1 MKEIRL
7 FDYQQEMLENITEV
21 FSAAVFDTV
30 LYNEKGKR
38 VNVGSSVMVQMP
50 TGTGKTYVM
59 AAVVRWF
66 LETYSKGEVWL
77 IAHRKEL
84 VEQMEQTLDRFV
96 LEYGEK
102 NEELKAKVRIR
113 VLSIQWLTRNIGDLD
128 FRPGLIIVDEA
139 HHSLATSY
147 QDVFIRN
154 HKALKIGMTATPC
167 RMKQASFG
175 TLFSRLITSPST
187 RDFIMRGYL
196 ASYNYVAIG
205 MKSTD
210 QQIINQLKG
219 RGSDGDY
226 SIKEMDEKLNIPP
239 AIRRLY
245 NSVMKYAAGKKG
257 IVYAIDID
265 HAKAIAECYNALG
278 IKAVAL
284 DSKTAAKT
292 RKKAVGAFRE
302 GELDCLV
309 NVNLFDEG
317 FDCPD
322 VEYIQMARPTL
333 SLAKYLQMV
342 GRGLRVARRKSYCVI
357 LDNVGLYRRFGMPS
371 ADRDWQQMFE
381 GRSQLADSLQEICMR
396 INNSFCHWGSV
407 VSENEEMMKILGH
420 DRQKKMIEDNENDEI
435 VEDKD
440 GWIDRR
446 SGLRFAKRPQT
457 VRLLG
462 VEFCTEDGMR
472 FFPRIRSKFID
483 DKAYINLKSLELQV
497 GRGINWKR
505 KYISMDEPDK
515 VYQLKDKAGSVR
527 LYVDDEENCYAQG
540 NPDMEL
546 TPIET
551 QVEMN
556 DYCLK
561 YSRKEKKAAEKHQ
574 KIYKHGLFYPIHNS
588 KVWERDEVQKGVDEI
603 WYVPKDVFGES
614 YWVDGISGLK
624 HYAKPVAEQR
634 GFVRL
639 LRERLVFCSEYPGF
653 ARYRIEKL
661 ADCG

>member
-21 FSAAVFDTV
+21 FSAAVFDSV
-30 LYNEKGKR
+30 LYNEKRKR

-84 VEQMEQTLDRFV
+84 VEQMERTLDRFA

-113 VLSIQWLTRNIGDLD
+113 VLSIQWLTRNIGDLEKNG
-128 FRPGLIIVDEA
+128 FKPGMIIVDEA

-167 RMKQASFG
+167 RMKQASFR

-196 ASYNYVAIG
+196 APCNYVVIG
-205 MKSTD
+205 EKSTD
-210 QQIINQLKG
+210 QQIVNLLTDRSG
-219 RGSDGDY
+219 DGDY
-226 SIKEMDEKLNIPP
+226 SVKEMEEKLNVTDV
-239 AIRRLY
+239 IRRLY
-245 NSVMKYAAGKKG
+245 NSVVKYAYGKKG
-257 IVYAIDID
+257 IVYAINID
-265 HAKAIAECYNALG
+265 HAKAIAEYYNALG

-292 RKKAVGAFRE
+292 RKKAVEAFRE

-342 GRGLRVARRKSYCVI
+342 ERGLRINKKDPKKVCMI
-357 LDNVGLYRRFGMPS
+357 IDNVGNYRKFGLP
-371 ADRDWQQMFE
+371 DRYRDWNAMFE
-381 GRSQLADSLQEICMR
+381 GMMSGRCE
-396 INNSFCHWGSV
+396 
-407 VSENEEMMKILGH
+407 VSSYKA
-420 DRQKKMIEDNENDEI
+420 ED
-435 VEDKD
+435 D
-440 GWIDRR
+440 GT
-446 SGLRFAKRPQT
+446 A
-457 VRLLG
+457 
-462 VEFCTEDGMR
+462 
-472 FFPRIRSKFID
+472 
-483 DKAYINLKSLELQV
+483 
-497 GRGINWKR
+497 
-505 KYISMDEPDK
+505 
-515 VYQLKDKAGSVR
+515 
-527 LYVDDEENCYAQG
+527 
-540 NPDMEL
+540 
-546 TPIET
+546 ET
-551 QVEMN
+551 IM
-556 DYCLK
+556 L
-561 YSRKEKKAAEKHQ
+561 
-574 KIYKHGLFYPIHNS
+574 
-588 KVWERDEVQKGVDEI
+588 
-603 WYVPKDVFGES
+603 
-614 YWVDGISGLK
+614 
-624 HYAKPVAEQR
+624 
-634 GFVRL
+634 
-639 LRERLVFCSEYPGF
+639 
-653 ARYRIEKL
+653 
-661 ADCG
+661 